1 MRCCSPKEGLTS
13 PSSHRTTDFQ
23 QQKGGALVE
32 TPTLS
37 PSPFLPHN
45 LGVFVFI
52 INDLRLLTARL
63 AIPISRDAQGQMA
76 CASLPGSITSGLPN
90 HIASSGGCDMRQ
102 FDLTP
107 LYRSTIGFDRLGS
120 LLDTLGSFEGEAPS
134 YPPYNIE
141 RVGEN
146 DYRISMAV
154 AGFGDSDLNI
164 EVKEN
169 TLTVKG
175 ERLTEKED
183 TTFLH
188 RGIASRSFE
197 RRFQLADHVVVKG
210 ASLENG
216 LLHIDL
222 ARELPEAKKPRTVPI
237 TTARAEKPKVIDS
250 RAA

>member
-1 MRCCSPKEGLTS
+1 
-13 PSSHRTTDFQ
+13 
-23 QQKGGALVE
+23 
-32 TPTLS
+32 
-37 PSPFLPHN
+37 
-45 LGVFVFI
+45 
-52 INDLRLLTARL
+52 
-63 AIPISRDAQGQMA
+63 
-76 CASLPGSITSGLPN
+76 
-90 HIASSGGCDMRQ
+90 MRQ
-102 FDLTP
+102 YDLTP

-120 LLDTLGSFEGEAPS
+120 LLDTLGSFDGDTPS

-169 TLTVKG
+169 ALTVKG
-175 ERLTEKED
+175 EKLTEKED

-222 ARELPEAKKPRTVPI
+222 VRELPEAKKPRTIPI
-237 TTARAEKPKVIDS
+237 GTANAEKPKVIDS

>member
-1 MRCCSPKEGLTS
+1 
-13 PSSHRTTDFQ
+13 
-23 QQKGGALVE
+23 
-32 TPTLS
+32 
-37 PSPFLPHN
+37 
-45 LGVFVFI
+45 
-52 INDLRLLTARL
+52 
-63 AIPISRDAQGQMA
+63 
-76 CASLPGSITSGLPN
+76 
-90 HIASSGGCDMRQ
+90 MRQ

-169 TLTVKG
+169 TLTVAG
-175 ERLTEKED
+175 EKLTEKED

-210 ASLENG
+210 AAWRMACCISTSC
-216 LLHIDL
+216 
-222 ARELPEAKKPRTVPI
+222 ASCPRP
-237 TTARAEKPKVIDS
+237 
-250 RAA
+250 